1 MLVSCP
7 ENECQLLKFLDGFF
21 HGDDLRY
28 RYDFYYG
35 FSSGWMDFRVY
46 HSVPRRVAYRVCGC
60 SPNKFANDASDT
72 ADSEEAYFR
81 KPVDEQTG
89 LGVVT
94 VS

>member
-7 ENECQLLKFLDGFF
+7 ENQCQLLKFLDRFSYGVDF
-21 HGDDLRY
+21 GY

-46 HSVPRRVAYRVCGC
+46 HGFPKRMACRVCGC
-60 SPNKFANDASDT
+60 SSNKSTNDASDT

-81 KPVDEQTG
+81 KPVDEQTE